1 MTTTKKVFTRVV
13 TVIFIIAL
21 LIFSFATCSSN
32 TSTGTDSATSVT
44 DPAPGLKF
52 VEYPSISPVFDN
64 EYSKMSE
71 EEKGEYKSS
80 LLSAYFNALEAYYP
94 QDHLEINA
102 DYSSEHNLYYPVEFQ
117 EEVRTGYSS
126 DFLIGVDENG
136 YLKASWLSNV
146 DFSSAIVVEESLEEY
161 QEIVLRSTNCWIV
174 YNTLSGELLKYHLIN
189 GEDQIGFVPKGSK
202 YVGASN
208 RYDLYFQSED
218 KVYQMDTNG
227 SITLLAEN
235 VDYVID
241 CDYDLTVD
249 APSEPLFMMEDGSV
263 KSYLYYKDGGSLVD
277 PRDYRD
283 YLK

>member
-1 MTTTKKVFTRVV
+1 MTTSVSTTTKKVLALVLAL
-13 TVIFIIAL
+13 IIA
-21 LIFSFATCSSN
+21 IAFTAC
-32 TSTGTDSATSVT
+32 GTDSTST
-44 DPAPGLKF
+44 ADTTSTADPTPNGFKV
-52 VEYPSISPVFDN
+52 VEYPTINPIFSEEF
-64 EYSKMSE
+64 SKMSE
-71 EEKGEYKSS
+71 EDKKAYSAS
-80 LLSAYFNALEAYYP
+80 LFSAYFNALEAYYP
-94 QDHLEINA
+94 QEHLEIED
-102 DYSSEHNLYYPVEFQ
+102 DYSYKYKMYYPVEYRTDT
-117 EEVRTGYSS
+117 RTGYSS
-126 DFLIGVDENG
+126 DFIIGVDENG